1 MPMITIYAR
10 IQEEEICA
18 VFQELGPPQK
28 IKQVL
33 LSYRGEDKW
42 FDVTGWN
49 RTPVDSA
56 TTAIAQK
63 IADSGD
69 AQAILI
75 YGGDSGILLKPSD
88 LTEAWDLSSPRQEQR
103 AYMVVASEKDLVL
116 ENSSSLT

>member
-1 MPMITIYAR
+1 LITIYAR
-10 IQEEEICA
+10 IQEEETCA

-28 IKQVL
+28 VKQVL
-33 LSYRGEDKW
+33 ISYRGEDTW

-49 RTPVDSA
+49 SQSPEPMTS
-56 TTAIAQK
+56 AIAQK

-75 YGGDSGILLKPSD
+75 YGGDSGILIKPSD
-88 LTEAWDLSSPRQEQR
+88 LKEAWDLTSPRQEQR

-116 ENSSSLT
+116 ESPHA